1 MHSLLPKDPLLRT
14 YFTYFILATPS
25 GNIGKIVG
33 GTVGGVVAA
42 LAAVAVIG
50 FILYRKRRYSGKRF
64 EVQNYSL
71 ALSFLQPFFVYN
83 NSVYCYSLEAKFVK
97 SRGVK
102 PDMHSTV
109 CLVHEKHLF
118 CK

>member
-1 MHSLLPKDPLLRT
+1 M
-14 YFTYFILATPS
+14 
-25 GNIGKIVG
+25 G
-33 GTVGGVVAA
+33 GTVGGVLAA

-50 FILYRKRRYSGKRF
+50 FILYRKRRCSGKRF

-102 PDMHSTV
+102 PDMRSTV

-118 CK
+118 

>member
-1 MHSLLPKDPLLRT
+1 M
-14 YFTYFILATPS
+14 
-25 GNIGKIVG
+25 G
-33 GTVGGVVAA
+33 GTVGGVVAALAA

-71 ALSFLQPFFVYN
+71 ALSFLKPSFVYN

-109 CLVHEKHLF
+109 CLVHEKNLFVTKNICSIKIFRLFLHLLVAR
-118 CK
+118 